1 MGLYMEIE
9 NAANPVQYDGEFV
22 LANNGS
28 KDFGEITPEIA
39 HHIRRQAGK
48 IRLRIGE
55 QEANSERGFGEK
67 HIERPKRI
75 KEMKLLGFNN
85 ARDFVAYI
93 AENYDAIYEESGSS
107 LVLYKKG
114 EHHAVIISRLESS
127 KNDNFWDIKTAY
139 LTRKDSKRNKKPLWE
154 RAPERL

>member
-1 MGLYMEIE
+1 MKIV
-9 NAANPVQYDGEFV
+9 NATNLVLYDGEFV
-22 LANNGS
+22 LTDNGS

-39 HHIRRQAGK
+39 QQIRRQAGK

-55 QEANSERGFGEK
+55 QEAHSERGYGEK

-75 KEMKLLGFNN
+75 NELKLLGFNN

-93 AENYDAIYEESGSS
+93 AKNYDAIYEESGST

-114 EHHAVIISRLESS
+114 EHHTVIISRLETLN
-127 KNDNFWDIKTAY
+127 NDDFWDVKTAY
-139 LTRKDSKRNKKPLWE
+139 ITRKDSKRNKKPLWE
-154 RAPERL
+154 RPPERL